1 MLLFL
6 KFSQGRSNFFSENL
20 PVITVAGNA
29 YRLYV
34 SILDRHLRWWHMIYT
49 GRLNEPWLHYMSNVH
64 MTTLL
69 QQSAGPSTEQGFLC
83 KIVYK

>member
-1 MLLFL
+1 
-6 KFSQGRSNFFSENL
+6 
-20 PVITVAGNA
+20 
-29 YRLYV
+29 
-34 SILDRHLRWWHMIYT
+34 MIYT

-69 QQSAGPSTEQGFLC
+69 QQSAVPSAEQGFLC